1 MTPDFENKF
10 REWFDL
16 VAGEDPQHYQDLEWE
31 WEEEIY
37 KFLDNP
43 DECLSEQKKIK
54 KEDDEFIKKEMEKD
68 EENLLK

>member
-16 VAGEDPQHYQDLEWE
+16 VAGDDPQHYQELKWE
-31 WEEEIY
+31 WEDEIY

-54 KEDDEFIKKEMEKD
+54 KEDDEYAQNEIKEMEKL
-68 EENLLK
+68 EK

>member
-1 MTPDFENKF
+1 MTTDFESKF

-31 WEEEIY
+31 WEDEIY

-54 KEDDEFIKKEMEKD
+54 KEDDEYAQNEIKEMEKL
-68 EENLLK
+68 EK

>member
-31 WEEEIY
+31 WEDEIY

-43 DECLSEQKKIK
+43 DECLSEQKK
-54 KEDDEFIKKEMEKD
+54 
-68 EENLLK
+68 LKTKMMSTRKMKLQKWKN

>member
-1 MTPDFENKF
+1 MTPDFKNKF
-10 REWFDL
+10 REWVDL

-31 WEEEIY
+31 WEDEIY

-54 KEDDEFIKKEMEKD
+54 KEDDEYAQNEIKEMEKL
-68 EENLLK
+68 EK